1 MINPDVLWRDIT
13 IFVKI
18 FASDNA
24 FKVSNSKKLSG
35 LEIFLKSLR
44 TVRELFQVP
53 PSRSHRSKFFKN
65 LKL

>member
-1 MINPDVLWRDIT
+1 MLNPEVFCRDIT
-13 IFVKI
+13 ISVKI
-18 FASDNA
+18 FAPYNA
-24 FKVSNSKKLSG
+24 FKGSNSKKLSG
-35 LEIFLKSLR
+35 VEIFLKSLR